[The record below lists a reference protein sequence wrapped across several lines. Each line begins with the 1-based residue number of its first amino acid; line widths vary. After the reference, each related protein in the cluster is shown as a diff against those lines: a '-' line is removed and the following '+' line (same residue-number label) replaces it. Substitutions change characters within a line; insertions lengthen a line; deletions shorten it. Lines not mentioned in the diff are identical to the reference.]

1 MKTCPHCQ
9 STERQ
14 VKVGRN
20 PSGSQRYL
28 CRGCGRK
35 YTPEPKP
42 RGYDE
47 ATRRQALQMYV
58 DGLNFRRIGRMLGV
72 AHRTV
77 INWVNAYA
85 ASLPDEPPVPGEG
98 QEVHELDELFTFVGR
113 KKTKSTSSPR

>member
-35 YTPEPKP
+35 YTPEPSP

-47 ATRRQALQMYV
+47 TTRRKAIEMYV
-58 DGLNFRRIGRMLGV
+58 DGMNFRRIGRMLGV
-72 AHRTV
+72 AHRSV

-85 ASLPDEPPVPGEG
+85 ASLPDEPPVPDES
-98 QEVHELDELFTFVGR
+98 QDVHELDELFTFVGS
-113 KKTKSTSSPR
+113 KKTKPTSSPR

>member
-1 MKTCPHCQ
+1 
-9 STERQ
+9 

-35 YTPEPKP
+35 YTPEPT
-42 RGYDE
+42 RQGYDE
-47 ATRRQALQMYV
+47 ATRREAIELYV
-58 DGLNFRRIGRMLGV
+58 DGMNFRRIGRTLGV

-85 ASLPDEPPVPGEG
+85 ASLPDQPPVPGDS